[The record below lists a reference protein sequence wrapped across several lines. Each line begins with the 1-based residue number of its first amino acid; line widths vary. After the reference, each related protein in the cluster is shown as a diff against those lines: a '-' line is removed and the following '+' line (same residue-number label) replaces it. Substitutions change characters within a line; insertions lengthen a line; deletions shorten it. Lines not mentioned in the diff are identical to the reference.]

1 MRALLLTPETACQ
14 PTRSTDSRRYG
25 RPPGSVSRLTLAL
38 DNGPIQY
45 GVRAGTKSLA
55 MFGCFAYRTYGVAHH
70 TAWCYYYEPGVS
82 NIESLNIC
90 QGGKYAD

>member
-1 MRALLLTPETACQ
+1 MDARIVANDGDCMSANPIDGQQAVW
-14 PTRSTDSRRYG
+14 PTTG
-25 RPPGSVSRLTLAL
+25 FGNLVLTLAL

-70 TAWCYYYEPGVS
+70 TA
-82 NIESLNIC
+82 
-90 QGGKYAD
+90 